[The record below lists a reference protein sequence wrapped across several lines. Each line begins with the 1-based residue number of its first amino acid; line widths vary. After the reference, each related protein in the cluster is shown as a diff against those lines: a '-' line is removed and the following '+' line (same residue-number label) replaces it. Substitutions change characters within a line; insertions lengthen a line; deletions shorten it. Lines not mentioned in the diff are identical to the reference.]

1 MPECLTGPVAEPLTL
16 ADAKAFL
23 RIDHTAEDGLLAA
36 LITAARQA
44 IESASGRIL
53 MAQTWR
59 VTRDAWP
66 VSGLILAPLAPV
78 RAVVAARVF
87 TGTAFAA
94 LPLDVFTLR
103 RDRAPAV
110 IGVDL
115 ARAPRPTRALGGIE
129 LDLTLGYGATPADVP
144 ADLIQAVRLLTAH
157 LYENRDGTTG
167 AGRLPEPVEAL
178 LRPYRLVRL

>member
-1 MPECLTGPVAEPLTL
+1 MPECLTGPIAEPLTL

-115 ARAPRPTRALGGIE
+115 ARAPRPARALGGIE
-129 LDLTLGYGATPADVP
+129 LDLSLGYGTAPADVP
-144 ADLIQAVRLLTAH
+144 ADLTQAVRLLTAH

>member
-1 MPECLTGPVAEPLTL
+1 VPECLTGPVAEPLTL

-66 VSGLILAPLAPV
+66 VSGLLLAPLAPV

-129 LDLTLGYGATPADVP
+129 LDLSLGYGTAPADVP

-157 LYENRDGTTG
+157 LYENRDVTMG